1 MGRPRAQC
9 CPFPIVPHRPPFPIA
24 PHSPSPPSPLVVAVV
39 PKSASPRRMAPG
51 GQGRA
56 GCWAAPP
63 QAAAFGAHRWVPAG
77 GGLWGQLPFCCT
89 PLSIGAARGA
99 GWEQHMA
106 ALGAF
111 TFCSSLSP

>member
-24 PHSPSPPSPLVVAVV
+24 PQPFGCGSCAEIGITTENGTRW
-39 PKSASPRRMAPG
+39 PREGWLLG
-51 GQGRA
+51 GL
-56 GCWAAPP
+56 P